1 MVCVGKSRAR
11 GIVWSIAL
19 LGFCGLSL
27 EASARPRHQGCAGP
41 PASSLVVDVTDTGA
55 SGDDAIEDTAAIQ
68 AAIDAVAGTGG
79 TVHVPDGTYL
89 VDAAGNARLRL
100 KSDMTLDLAAGAVL
114 KAVPNGTDGYALL
127 SISGAS
133 NVTVAGGTL
142 EGERHEHAGT
152 SGEWGM
158 GIRID
163 GGAENVTISGVT
175 ARNMWGDGFYVES
188 ARAVMLCAVVADSN
202 RRQGLSI
209 IEVDGL
215 VVTGSVFKNTWGT
228 RPSAGIDL
236 EPDTR
241 AQSISNIRIHN
252 SQFLDN
258 VGAGLLIDGGKGP
271 VSNVEIRHN
280 VFAGNSR
287 TIKLKHEPAVTA
299 NCGNRLLDR
308 SQSWTGFSAFVEAI
322 KFSAV
327 QDDCEH

>member
-1 MVCVGKSRAR
+1 MVCVGKSGAR
-11 GIVWSIAL
+11 GILWSIAL
-19 LGFCGLSL
+19 LGSCGLSL

-41 PASSLVVDVTDTGA
+41 PASSLIVNVTDTGA

-89 VDAAGNARLRL
+89 VDAAGKGRLRL
-100 KSDMTLDLAAGAVL
+100 RSDMTLDLAPGAVL
-114 KAVPNGTDGYALL
+114 KAVPNDARGYALL

-215 VVTGSVFKNTWGT
+215 VVTGSIFKNTWGT
-228 RPSAGIDL
+228 RPSSGIDL
-236 EPDTR
+236 EPDNA
-241 AQSISNIRIHN
+241 AQAIRDIRIQN
-252 SQFLDN
+252 SEFLDN

-271 VSNVEIRHN
+271 ISNVEVTNN
-280 VFAGNSR
+280 VFAGNPRS
-287 TIKLKHEPAVTA
+287 IKLKHAPGVSAS
-299 NCGNRLLDR
+299 CGNQLV
-308 SQSWTGFSAFVEAI
+308 SQSGSWSDISALVEAI
-322 KFSAV
+322 KFTV
-327 QDDCEH
+327 VRNDCDD